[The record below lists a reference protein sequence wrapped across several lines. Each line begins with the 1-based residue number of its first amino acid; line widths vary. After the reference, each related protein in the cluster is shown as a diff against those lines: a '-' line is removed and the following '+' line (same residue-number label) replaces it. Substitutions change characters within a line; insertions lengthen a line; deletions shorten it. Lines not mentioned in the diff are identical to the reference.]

1 MKEIPDD
8 AKGVVYFR
16 ELTKEAHAKALKESS
31 SSSSKKQTSKGA
43 FHTFVMSQRVV
54 ERRPAGRGWKRA
66 GRD

>member
-31 SSSSKKQTSKGA
+31 SSSKTQTSMGA